1 MQRAAAVSF
10 RAARQLWA
18 CRAVSSPALRGRD
31 VFGVSRCISAAA
43 ATSNAAP
50 KLAQTLQ
57 SELQHERSNY
67 ETSEVISSFLE
78 KSGWALHEKDGDVNM
93 SLRKK
98 VGDLSVTVEFQL
110 VSPSYTGEEEEEEGQ
125 QGAEPQETTDFSVT
139 CEKPNGSG
147 AIFYCTTVGNDEKY
161 HFIVGNVRYFATP
174 EERTNVSAY
183 SGPEFEDLDDHLQGG
198 IDEWLASL
206 GINDQLC
213 DFVDAMAVDKEQR
226 EYMRWLESIAT
237 IVQ

>member
-1 MQRAAAVSF
+1 MQRAVAMSLRSAG
-10 RAARQLWA
+10 RLWIR
-18 CRAVSSPALRGRD
+18 RAVSAPALRRQAVLTGTRS
-31 VFGVSRCISAAA
+31 FSAAA
-43 ATSNAAP
+43 ASSAAP
-50 KLAQTLQ
+50 KLTQTLQ

-67 ETSEVISSFLE
+67 EMSDVISSFLE
-78 KSGWALHEKDGDVNM
+78 KSGWTLQEKDGDVNM

-98 VGDLSVTVEFQL
+98 VGDLSVAVEFQL
-110 VSPSYTGEEEEEEGQ
+110 VSPSYNGEEEDEEGQ
-125 QGAEPQETTDFSVT
+125 QAVEPQETTDFSVT
-139 CEKPNGSG
+139 CEKPDGSG

-161 HFIVGNVRYFATP
+161 HFIVGNVRCFASA
-174 EERTNVSAY
+174 EEKNSVSAY
-183 SGPEFEDLDDHLQGG
+183 SGPEFEDLDDHLQSG

-226 EYMRWLESIAT
+226 EYMRWLESIAK